1 MRIFGNP
8 RRLAGRLTREAATT
22 ALAVVMGLGGW
33 LFGPAD
39 AATAATPGGSAAAV
53 ASAAAWHADRIAG
66 HPLPNPLTASPAA
79 VARFF
84 AGLTSAEG
92 SALAHRYPQIIGN
105 LDGAPLALRYAADA
119 TLSARPHV
127 IEYDPHGDG
136 RIAEVVGDLAS
147 ADTIAVI
154 VPGVDNRLDNF
165 ETGYAGRQ
173 RRAPA

>member
-39 AATAATPGGSAAAV
+39 
-53 ASAAAWHADRIAG
+53 
-66 HPLPNPLTASPAA
+66 
-79 VARFF
+79 
-84 AGLTSAEG
+84 
-92 SALAHRYPQIIGN
+92 
-105 LDGAPLALRYAADA
+105 
-119 TLSARPHV
+119 
-127 IEYDPHGDG
+127 
-136 RIAEVVGDLAS
+136 
-147 ADTIAVI
+147 TIAVI

-173 RRAPA
+173 RRAPAWQARQLYQQVRADDRTAHVAVVAWLGYDPPEGIGRAAMREERARAGAAALT